1 MEKKIRPRR
10 SSNKPWTAEEDKT
23 LCNMWPDYSVRAI
36 KQALRGRSWDSIIHR
51 ARFHKLG
58 RRFQGYVSVEKAAQH
73 IGFSPAWIFKKI
85 KEGKV
90 QTYTIGV
97 GKKLKR
103 VAIELEPLE
112 ELIKKELKLETFSDA
127 AKRYGM
133 SSSHLQAIFK
143 RLGKY
148 KAPTKKKQWQRL
160 DPTEVDAV
168 MLQWKEHL
176 KSVYAARAAHL
187 NQFRSKRTASP
198 AGSIACLNTKRKAT
212 TKASSSSSS
221 VSESMR
227 GQAA

>member
-1 MEKKIRPRR
+1 V
-10 SSNKPWTAEEDKT
+10 EEDKT

-36 KQALRGRSWDSIIHR
+36 KQALRGRSWESIIHR

-127 AKRYGM
+127 AKRYGL

-148 KAPTKKKQWQRL
+148 KVPAKKKQWQRL
-160 DPTEVDAV
+160 DPAEVDAV

-176 KSVYAARAAHL
+176 KNVYAARAAHL

-198 AGSIACLNTKRKAT
+198 AGSTVSLSSKPKDNSSGRSSCSSAT
-212 TKASSSSSS
+212 
-221 VSESMR
+221 ESTL

>member
-1 MEKKIRPRR
+1 MEKKTRPRR
-10 SSNKPWTAEEDKT
+10 SSNKPWTVEEDKT

-36 KQALRGRSWDSIIHR
+36 KQALRGRSWESIIHR

-127 AKRYGM
+127 AKRYGL

-148 KAPTKKKQWQRL
+148 KVPAKKKQWQRL
-160 DPTEVDAV
+160 DPAEVDAV

-198 AGSIACLNTKRKAT
+198 AGSTVSLSSKPKDNSSGRSSCSSAT
-212 TKASSSSSS
+212 
-221 VSESMR
+221 ESTL

>member
-1 MEKKIRPRR
+1 
-10 SSNKPWTAEEDKT
+10 
-23 LCNMWPDYSVRAI
+23 MWPDYSVRAI
-36 KQALRGRSWDSIIHR
+36 KQALRGRSWESIIHR

-112 ELIKKELKLETFSDA
+112 ELIKKELKLETLSDA
-127 AKRYGM
+127 AKRYGL

-148 KAPTKKKQWQRL
+148 KVPAKKKQWQRL
-160 DPTEVDAV
+160 DPAEVDAV

-198 AGSIACLNTKRKAT
+198 AGSTVSLSSKPKDNSSGRSSCSSAT
-212 TKASSSSSS
+212 
-221 VSESMR
+221 ESTL